1 MRTSTLDPSGG
12 TMKEVY
18 ITALGKFLPG
28 KPVENDQMEDRLG
41 RIHGK
46 PSRARDRILKQNGI
60 RSRQYALDADQHPL
74 YRTSEMAAMAVHH
87 AIEQSEHRLADIDFI
102 AAATTQG
109 DLLVPGFASEVHRE
123 LKSPTCEVFSLGGVC
138 ASGLAALKSAS
149 LQVAAGER
157 RTAGS
162 PGRGLCRPRLGA
174 CLLQRQRP
182 PGCGGSLS

>member
-1 MRTSTLDPSGG
+1 MND
-12 TMKEVY
+12 VY
-18 ITALGKFLPG
+18 ITAMGKFLPG
-28 KPVENDQMEDRLG
+28 KPVGNDEMEDFLG
-41 RIHGK
+41 RIRGR
-46 PSRARDRILKQNGI
+46 PSRARERILKQNGI
-60 RSRQYALDADQHPL
+60 RSRYYALDNQQRPV
-74 YRTSEMAAMAVHH
+74 YRTSEMAALTVGDALGRSENSLEE
-87 AIEQSEHRLADIDFI
+87 IEFI

-109 DLLVPGFASEVHRE
+109 DLLVPGFGSEVHRE
-123 LKSPTCEVFSLGGVC
+123 LKSPACEVFSLGGVC